1 MRALHIIFI
10 VCNMKYLR
18 PKEQALFLKAIHK
31 RPLNECIVYLFA
43 LHTGLRLN
51 ENLSLKIDDV
61 DGKESFWVR
70 TLKRSD
76 HILREV
82 PIVLELRPMLEAYI
96 EAWKSVHSPKHNPKR
111 MLFISRRGTPVS
123 SRYVQHVLTLIFK
136 ELGMEE
142 FHFHSL
148 RHTCCKNLVRAG
160 VPLPSIQKWMGHK
173 SLDATAAYLEPDR
186 EELFEAAEMMNN
198 ASSR

>member
-1 MRALHIIFI
+1 
-10 VCNMKYLR
+10 MKYLR
-18 PKEQALFLKAIHK
+18 PKEQELFIKAIQK
-31 RPLNECIVYLFA
+31 RPLNEFIIFYFA

-61 DGKESFWVR
+61 EGKESFWVR

-76 HILREV
+76 HVLREV
-82 PIVLELRPMLEAYI
+82 PIVLELRPWLDAYI
-96 EAWKSVHSPKHNPKR
+96 EAWKSCHSPKHNPKR

-123 SRYVQHVLTLIFK
+123 SRYVQHVLTVVFAEIRMK
-136 ELGMEE
+136 Q

-160 VPLPSIQKWMGHK
+160 VPLQVIQKWMGHK

-186 EELFEAAEMMNN
+186 EDLFEAAEMLNTVN
-198 ASSR
+198 QS